1 MTAQQTS
8 RRRSILVL
16 AIALALLVT
25 PALAQA
31 APAGIGDEYPL
42 TYGWY
47 QGNSTFYYNF
57 TNPIPSPD
65 GGATVTPAPIY
76 VFFYGNDT
84 PVPGQHN
91 VVDVV
96 PGDPGYSDLWQ
107 VHKVTVPDNYTPDSV
122 RSYADIVT
130 NGYTVTPV
138 DVFVNCPI
146 VPAGST
152 LQYSQ
157 QGLTQGWDDDS
168 AVFYF
173 DFGLNPVE
181 TAPIYVLF
189 YGDDTPV
196 PGQRNIIDDI
206 PGDADYS
213 AFWRVHKV
221 TVPDDYVAN
230 DARSLDDIT
239 TAGYTITPTDILVN
253 CPVVRTEESP
263 EMFNLTTGWFR
274 HGNVD
279 YYSFNNPIP
288 SAGDAPEGGPSVIP
302 APIYVLFYGSGTAV
316 PGQHNIVDAVPGDP
330 GYSDLWQ
337 VHKVTVPDDYV
348 VDSVRSY
355 AQIVDA
361 GFPIDLLD
369 VFVNCPV
376 VPEGSSLADPSD
388 AAYTQGWYRG
398 QTVFYFDFGLNPT
411 MTAPIYALFYGNGS
425 PVPGQHNIVDTVP
438 GLPSYSAFWQVHKVT
453 VPDDYVADSATSL
466 SDLQAAGYVIEST
479 NILVNCPIV
488 MQPTAVDVVQF
499 NAEQAGGGANTA
511 AAAAVGLAGLSLLL
525 LAGVVLYR
533 RRERTSSQTG

>member
-1 MTAQQTS
+1 MSTKNAK
-8 RRRSILVL
+8 RRDGILVL

-31 APAGIGDEYPL
+31 APAGGGTEYAL

-47 QGNSTFYYNF
+47 QERSTFYYSFDNDV
-57 TNPIPSPD
+57 PSSD
-65 GGATVTPAPIY
+65 GGVTVTPAPIY
-76 VFFYGNDT
+76 VFFYGDDT

-96 PGDPGYSDLWQ
+96 PGDAGYSDLWQ
-107 VHKVTVPDNYTPDSV
+107 VHKVTVPDNYVADSV

-146 VPAGST
+146 VPDGST

-157 QGLTQGWDDDS
+157 QGLTQGWDDNS
-168 AVFYF
+168 AVYYF
-173 DFGLNPVE
+173 DFGMNPVE

-196 PGQRNIIDDI
+196 PDQRNIIDDI

-230 DARSLDDIT
+230 SARSLDDIT
-239 TAGYTITPTDILVN
+239 TAGYTITPTSILVN
-253 CPVVRTEESP
+253 CPVVRTEGAP
-263 EMFNLTTGWFR
+263 EMFDLTSGWFR
-274 HGNVD
+274 HGQVD
-279 YYSFNNPIP
+279 YYSFANPIP
-288 SAGDAPEGGPSVIP
+288 NTESAPEGGPMVVP
-302 APIYVLFYGSGTAV
+302 APIYVLFYGDGTPVA
-316 PGQHNIVDAVPGDP
+316 GQHNIVDVVPGDP

-337 VHKVTVPDDYV
+337 VHKVTVPDAYV
-348 VDSVRSY
+348 ADTVRSY

-361 GFPIDLLD
+361 GYPIDVLD

-388 AAYTQGWYRG
+388 ANYVQGWYRG
-398 QTVFYFDFGLNPT
+398 QTVFYFDFGMNPT
-411 MTAPIYALFYGNGS
+411 TTAPIYVLFYGDGT

-438 GLPSYSAFWQVHKVT
+438 GQPDYSAFWQVHQVT

-466 SDLQAAGYVIEST
+466 SDLQAASYPITPTS
-479 NILVNCPIV
+479 ILVNCPIV
-488 MQPTAVDVVQF
+488 MQPTADDVAEF
-499 NAEQAGGGANTA
+499 TAEQAGGGANA
-511 AAAAVGLAGLSLLL
+511 AAAAGLAGAGLLL
-525 LAGVVLYR
+525 LAGMVLYR
-533 RRERTSSQTG
+533 RRQHIGSQTG

>member
-1 MTAQQTS
+1 MARQHSTQ
-8 RRRSILVL
+8 RRSVLVL
-16 AIALALLVT
+16 VIALALLVT
-25 PALAQA
+25 PGLAQA
-31 APAGIGDEYPL
+31 APASPTGGTEYAL

-47 QGNSTFYYNF
+47 QGQSTFYYSFDNS
-57 TNPIPSPD
+57 IPSPD

-76 VFFYGNDT
+76 VFFYGDDT
-84 PVPGQHN
+84 AVPGQHN

-96 PGDPGYSDLWQ
+96 PGDAGYSDLWQ
-107 VHKVTVPDNYTPDSV
+107 VHKVTVPDDYTPDSV

-146 VPAGST
+146 VPDGST

-157 QGLTQGWDDDS
+157 QGLTQGWDDNS

-253 CPVVRTEESP
+253 CPVVRTEDAP
-263 EMFNLTTGWFR
+263 EMYDLTSGWFR
-274 HGNVD
+274 HGQVD
-279 YYSFNNPIP
+279 YYSFSNPIP
-288 SAGDAPEGGPSVIP
+288 TAEGSPTVVP
-302 APIYVLFYGSGTAV
+302 APIYVLFYNNGTAV

-337 VHKVTVPDDYV
+337 VHKVTVPDDYT

-361 GFPIDLLD
+361 GYPVDVLDL
-369 VFVNCPV
+369 FVNCPV

-388 AAYTQGWYRG
+388 APYTQGWYRG
-398 QTVFYFDFGLNPT
+398 QMVFYFDFGLNPVE
-411 MTAPIYALFYGNGS
+411 TAPIYVLFYGDDT
-425 PVPGQHNIVDTVP
+425 PVPGQHNVVDTVP
-438 GLPSYSAFWQVHKVT
+438 GQMNYSAFWQVHKVT

-466 SDLQAAGYVIEST
+466 SDLQAASYPITPT

-488 MQPTAVDVVQF
+488 MQPTAVNVVQF
-499 NAEQAGGGANTA
+499 TADQAAGSPSTGLV
-511 AAAAVGLAGLSLLL
+511 VGLAGLGLLL
-525 LAGVVLYR
+525 LAGIALRLR
-533 RRERTSSQTG
+533 R